1 MASEGFGTGH
11 KMNSD
16 VKIPSD
22 LVQILHCLS
31 RPYSDFVAKIL
42 GVNIAIILSDMVY
55 NSCVIH

>member
-31 RPYSDFVAKIL
+31 RPYADFVAKIL
-42 GVNIAIILSDMVY
+42 GVTFQSFLVTWL
-55 NSCVIH
+55 